1 MRHRGRWASFV
12 IGGAALA
19 ALLFV
24 FVPGVASGSGADL
37 YTASVTPGYGV
48 QGTSA
53 TYRLTITNDGE
64 STDAL
69 GSAQITLPSNWT
81 VTAAATTTPGWSATN
96 SPQVV
101 TMSGPGAELAG
112 GASASVDITASS
124 SARSSDTW
132 STDADSSAG
141 FTFSSDGDFAVTG
154 SDPVVITTGP
164 ATHLLLAAASTTPTA
179 GNANNLTITAL
190 DSDEKTVGSYSGDE
204 TLTFSGANDAPDGTH
219 PTVTDKTGT
228 PVAFGTGETITF
240 AEGVA
245 SVSGSSNG
253 VMRLYEA
260 TAANV
265 AVSDGTIHTV
275 AGLSV
280 TVAPAGLDHFTFASI
295 GGQTAGGHFG
305 ITVTAR
311 DQYANTEY
319 DYAGGGVVSGLQS
332 SPAPVSQPPL
342 YPSLSFTAGVA
353 SGDVTAFFANDPI
366 SETDNSQLTV
376 SGGGKSGSST
386 TFKVAPAGLDHF
398 TFASIGGQTA
408 GGHFGI
414 TVTARD
420 QYANTEYD
428 YAGGGVVS
436 GLQSSPAPVS
446 QPPLYPSLSFT
457 AGVASGDVTAF
468 FANDPISG
476 TDNSQLTVSGG
487 GKSGSSTTFKV
498 APAGLDHFTFASI
511 GGQTAGGHF
520 GITVTARDQYA
531 NTEYDYAG
539 GGVVSGL
546 QSSPA
551 PVSQPPLY
559 PSLSFTAGVASGD
572 VTAFFANDPISGTDN
587 SQLTVSG
594 GGKSGSSTTF
604 KVAPAGLDHFTFA
617 NVSGQVAGMQFG
629 VTVTGRDQYAN
640 TEYDYAGGGT
650 LSGLQNSPIPVNQ
663 GPVYPSLSF
672 TAGVASGNVK
682 AYFANDP
689 ASGTDNSQLTVS
701 GGGKSGRA
709 TRSRSLPAPSGRSA
723 SSRPR
728 TGRSARRPPAS
739 PSRSRRSPSTSTPIR
754 RRTTSEASLHCS
766 LARSETRRADA
777 AAGRRHPA
785 VLPVLAGLREQWQP
799 GHLDERRGDAERDRV
814 PQG

>member
-1 MRHRGRWASFV
+1 MR
-12 IGGAALA
+12 
-19 ALLFV
+19 
-24 FVPGVASGSGADL
+24 
-37 YTASVTPGYGV
+37 
-48 QGTSA
+48 
-53 TYRLTITNDGE
+53 
-64 STDAL
+64 
-69 GSAQITLPSNWT
+69 
-81 VTAAATTTPGWSATN
+81 
-96 SPQVV
+96 
-101 TMSGPGAELAG
+101 
-112 GASASVDITASS
+112 
-124 SARSSDTW
+124 RSR
-132 STDADSSAG
+132 
-141 FTFSSDGDFAVTG
+141 
-154 SDPVVITTGP
+154 
-164 ATHLLLAAASTTPTA
+164 STTPTA

-253 VMRLYEA
+253 VMRLYRPRLP
-260 TAANV
+260 TWRFRT
-265 AVSDGTIHTV
+265 GRIHTV

-701 GGGKSGRA
+701 GGGKSRSSNTFKVAAGTLGSFSVKSA
-709 TRSRSLPAPSGRSA
+709 TNGPIGAQTAGIAFTITAIAFDIYSNQKKNYLGSEPALLSGTLGN
-723 SSRPR
+723 SSRGCSSRTPTPGGASQCLPVYGSSGSLGTWTNGVATPSVTGFLRADTNQTLTVKDSTVLNTPQGTSNGFLVSANEPDAAPR
-728 TGRSARRPPAS
+728 GVTFPVQPGL
-739 PSRSRRSPSTSTPIR
+739 SRTSTR
-754 RRTTSEASLHCS
+754 R
-766 LARSETRRADA
+766 
-777 AAGRRHPA
+777 
-785 VLPVLAGLREQWQP
+785 
-799 GHLDERRGDAERDRV
+799 
-814 PQG
+814 